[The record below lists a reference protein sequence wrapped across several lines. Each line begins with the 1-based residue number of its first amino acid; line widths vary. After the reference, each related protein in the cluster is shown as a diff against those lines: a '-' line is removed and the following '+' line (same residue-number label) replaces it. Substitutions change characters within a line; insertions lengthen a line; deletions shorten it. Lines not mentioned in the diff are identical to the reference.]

1 MIFSKGSNR
10 TRQCSQRKLNCH
22 LSFVSDS
29 RSGDVGAPPKVVDL
43 LIARL
48 ESVELVEDEEFL
60 VPAMDC
66 DSLISF
72 SAWLCTRER
81 VIH

>member
-1 MIFSKGSNR
+1 MF
-10 TRQCSQRKLNCH
+10 TRDDFLERLKQNKAMLTKK
-22 LSFVSDS
+22 VE
-29 RSGDVGAPPKVVDL
+29 VVDL

-48 ESVELVEDEEFL
+48 ENVELVEDEEFL